1 MKKRLTMFL
10 AGLFLCVGTAMAQTK
25 VSGTVYSQEDG
36 QPIIGAAVKVVG
48 TSTGMLT
55 DINGKFNLTL
65 PEGKNQ
71 LEITYLGYEGK
82 TVQAKNGMRVFLKTD
97 AAALDEVV
105 VVAYGT
111 TKKSSFT
118 GSAQN
123 VNGEKL
129 ELRPIS
135 NVAKGLEGN
144 TSGVQVTSGSGQ
156 PGSDPAIRIRGFG
169 SINASSSPLYVVDG
183 IPYDGALSS
192 INPSDIESMTVLK
205 DASAGALYGAR
216 GANGV
221 IMITTKKGKEGKAQV
236 TWRSTAGWSSRA
248 LPRYELVGQKDFVQL
263 TYEGLRN
270 EAIFNNGMS
279 WEDGEAYARSQMSG
293 NLGGELYNP
302 FKNYSWDQLIDP
314 ATGYI
319 RADAQS
325 AWNEDWLDAVKRDN
339 AFRHEHQLNINGG
352 TDKTKYMLSLGYL
365 NEDGILKTTGFQRY
379 TARVNVDTQVT
390 DWFKANLSTN
400 LAHTISNFSDYD
412 GSSTSNVWYS
422 AQFVS
427 PLFPMYVKDL
437 TGNNVLD
444 ENGNPQLDY
453 GDNATKRPGSYND
466 FNPLGGLVDDKAEN
480 KRDAAGVRTGLVFG
494 TDNANA
500 GWLQGLKFAI
510 NFGMDYNSR
519 FRMRYMNMHHG
530 NQATSGGLLQKFN
543 YRTQSYTFN
552 QLLTWNRSFGKHNLD
567 VLAGHEFYAYK
578 MEYLTAGKTNLVE
591 GIYELAPAANMY
603 DADSYTD
610 NYRIN
615 SYLSR
620 INYNY
625 DDKYYL
631 SASLRSDA
639 SSRFYKENWTGTFW
653 SIGGNWRISK
663 ENFMKDVKWVNN
675 LSFKASYGE
684 QGNDDILNSSGSSNF
699 YLWQALYALGWNNG
713 NNIGAVVSTLET
725 KDLSW
730 EKNQNFNIGLEGAL
744 FDNLIRFSVEYYNK
758 KTSDMLLEYP
768 MALSTG
774 FSGYN
779 ANVGDMRN
787 RGLEA
792 ELTISPFRH
801 GDFHWDITLMGSTV
815 SNKVLHLTAES
826 PEIISGVRI
835 IKEGYPINT
844 FYMAKSAGVD
854 PATGAQL
861 YWSYEK
867 DEDGNMKP
875 GTEYITSDYTE
886 ANNHKYFLGSRIP
899 DFYGSLSTNLSY
911 KGLDLS
917 VLTTYSIGGKIYDS
931 LYRGAMEVQYATDT
945 WSTNA
950 LRRWQHPG
958 DITDVPRIEIGGS
971 YAANDRYLID
981 ASYFA
986 IKNITLGYTLPKP
999 WMTTIGLNNIRVF
1012 ASVDNLALFT
1022 HLDGM
1027 DPQYNFSGGTDY
1039 SYTPN
1044 KTWTVG
1050 FEVKF

>member
-1 MKKRLTMFL
+1 MKQRLTMIL
-10 AGLFLCVGTAMAQTK
+10 VSLFLMVGVALAQTK
-25 VSGTVYSQEDG
+25 VNGTVTSQEDG
-36 QPIIGAAVKVVG
+36 QPVIGASVLVVG
-48 TSTGMLT
+48 TQVGTVT
-55 DINGKFNLTL
+55 DANGKFSLTC
-65 PEGKNQ
+65 PAGKNT
-71 LEITYLGYEGK
+71 LRITYI
-82 TVQAKNGMRVFLKTD
+82 GMEPIEVSARPNMRIVLTSD
-97 AAALDEVV
+97 QTALDEVI

-111 TKKSSFT
+111 AKKSSFT
-118 GSAQN
+118 GSAES
-123 VNGEKL
+123 VGGEKI
-129 ELRPIS
+129 ELRPIT
-135 NVAKGLEGN
+135 NVAKGLEGQV
-144 TSGVQVTSGSGQ
+144 SGVQMTSASGQ
-156 PGSDPAIRIRGFG
+156 PGSDPAVRIRGYG

-183 IPYDGALSS
+183 VPYDGALSS

-221 IMITTKKGKEGKAQV
+221 IMITTKKGKEGKTQV
-236 TWRSTAGWSSRA
+236 TWRSTIGWSSRA
-248 LPRYELVGQKDFVQL
+248 LPRYDLVGQKDFVQL

-270 EAIFNNGMS
+270 EAIFSNGMS
-279 WEDGEAYARSQMSG
+279 WAEGEAYARSQMG
-293 NLGGELYNP
+293 ANLGGEYYNP
-302 FKNYSWDQLIDP
+302 FKNYTWDQIIDP
-314 ATGYI
+314 ATGQV
-319 RADAQS
+319 RADAQA

-379 TARVNVDTQVT
+379 TARVNVDSKVT
-390 DWFKANLSTN
+390 DWFSMNLSTN
-400 LAHTISNFSDYD
+400 LAHSISNFSDYD

-437 TGNNVLD
+437 NGQNVLD
-444 ENGNPQLDY
+444 ENGQPQLDY
-453 GDNATKRPGSYND
+453 GDNAAKRPGSYND

-480 KRDAAGVRTGLVFG
+480 KRDAAGLRTGIVFG

-500 GWLQGLKFAI
+500 GWLQGIKFAV

-519 FRMRYMNMHHG
+519 YRMRYMNMHHG
-530 NQATSGGLLQKFN
+530 NQATSGGLLQKYN

-552 QLLTWNRSFGKHNLD
+552 QLLTWNRTFDKHNID
-567 VLAGHEFYAYK
+567 IMAGHEFYAYK

-603 DADSYTD
+603 EADSYTD

-615 SYLSR
+615 SWLSR
-620 INYNY
+620 VNYNY
-625 DDKYYL
+625 DDKYYF
-631 SASLRSDA
+631 SASLRADQ
-639 SSRFYKENWTGTFW
+639 SSRFYKDNWTGTFW
-653 SIGGNWRISK
+653 SVGGNWRISK
-663 ENFMKDVKWVNN
+663 ENFMKDIKWIDN
-675 LSFKASYGE
+675 LSLKISYGE
-684 QGNDDILNSSGSSNF
+684 QGNDDILDSDGYSSY
-699 YLWQALYALGWNNG
+699 YLWQALYSLGWNNG

-730 EKNQNFNIGLEGAL
+730 EKNKNLNIGLEGTL
-744 FDNLIRFSVEYYNK
+744 FNNLLRFSIEYYNK

-792 ELTISPFRH
+792 ELTVAPFRR
-801 GDFHWDITLMGSTV
+801 GDFRWDVTLMASTV
-815 SNKVLHLTAES
+815 SNKILKLTNES
-826 PEIISGVRI
+826 PEIVSGVRVY
-835 IKEGYPINT
+835 KEGYPIRT
-844 FYMAKSAGVD
+844 YYVSKSAGVD

-861 YWSYEK
+861 YWAYEK
-867 DEDGNMKP
+867 DEEGNMKP
-875 GTEYITSDYTE
+875 GTEYITSDYSV
-886 ANNHKYFLGSRIP
+886 ANNCKYYMDSRIP
-899 DFYGSLSTNLSY
+899 DLYGSLSTNLSY

-917 VLTTYSIGGKIYDS
+917 VLTTYSIGGKVYDG
-931 LYRGAMEVQYATDT
+931 LYRGTMEIQYATDT

-950 LRRWQHPG
+950 LRRWQKPG

-971 YAANDRYLID
+971 YAVTDRYLID

-986 IKNITLGYTLPKP
+986 IKNITLGYTLPKV
-999 WMTTIGLNNIRVF
+999 WMNKAGLNNVRVF
-1012 ASVDNLALFT
+1012 ASVDNLALWT

-1039 SYTPN
+1039 SYVPN

-1050 FEVKF
+1050 LEVKF